1 MVGLVLVTLNVVVMK
16 VILEIMESQDM
27 VVVLSGV
34 VQPMTQLAEVV
45 EVVKLVV
52 IMVVTVVMDK

>member
-1 MVGLVLVTLNVVVMK
+1 MMLFVVVMK

-34 VQPMTQLAEVV
+34 VQPMTQLAEVA
-45 EVVKLVV
+45 EVVKVVV
-52 IMVVTVVMDK
+52 IMVLMVVMDR